1 MKLTVAIDDFLNY
14 CEYEKGLSTNTMKS
28 YYYELVDYKHY
39 LEENYHIINC
49 KDITRKMIE
58 NYLKYC
64 SQDKD
69 SSKTIAHKLTAIRNL
84 HQYLLREQIVS
95 DDSTEFIDRPKLAK
109 TLPNCLSVEEV
120 DMLLDISLDTAFDY
134 RNKAMLELMY
144 GSGLRISE
152 LISLTVYD
160 LDFNNAILRIKGK
173 GSKERIVPI
182 GEVAVYYL
190 QQYLQRRSELLKKKR
205 CDYLFLN
212 SRGDG
217 ISRQGFFKNLKQI
230 LRGKGLNENISPH
243 TLRHSFAT
251 HLLEGGADLRSIQLM
266 LGHSDIS
273 TTRIYTHITNEKIRN
288 DYLENHPRAR
298 KGVKKEKSDEI

>member
-49 KDITRKMIE
+49 RDITRKMIE

-160 LDFNNAILRIKGK
+160 LDFNNAVLRIKGK

-298 KGVKKEKSDEI
+298 KREEGEY

>member
-49 KDITRKMIE
+49 RDITRKMIE

-160 LDFNNAILRIKGK
+160 LDFNNAVLRIKGK

-190 QQYLQRRSELLKKKR
+190 QQYLQRRVELLKKKR

-212 SRGDG
+212 SRGAG

-230 LRGKGLNENISPH
+230 LRSKGLNENISPH

-298 KGVKKEKSDEI
+298 KREEGEY